1 MPRYSLE
8 RKEAVLK
15 KLLPPENQSVPE
27 VSEAEG
33 ISQGTLYNWL
43 SQIRDGGGAV
53 PGSRASNAEQWSS
66 ETKLA
71 VVLETQ
77 PLNEAEKSEYCR
89 QKGVYPEQVERWRLA
104 CLSGMSNKEPSSE
117 PLKEARNEIKRL
129 KRKVERKDRAL
140 AESAALLVLSKKFQ
154 ALWEEEDQ

>member
-15 KLLPPENQSVPE
+15 KLLPPENQAVPI

-43 SQIRDGGGAV
+43 CQVRDGGGVV
-53 PGSRASNAEQWSS
+53 PGSRTSNSEQWSA
-66 ETKLA
+66 EAKLA

-77 PLNEAEKSEYCR
+77 LLNEAEKAEYCR
-89 QKGVYPEQVERWRLA
+89 QKGLYLEQIERWRLA
-104 CLSGMSNKEPSSE
+104 CLSGMSNKEPSNE

-129 KRKVERKDRAL
+129 KRRVERKDRAL
-140 AESAALLVLSKKFQ
+140 AESASLLVLSKKFQ

>member
-15 KLLPPENQSVPE
+15 KLLPPENQPVPTA
-27 VSEAEG
+27 SEAEG

-43 SQIRDGGGAV
+43 CQIRDGGGVV
-53 PGSRASNAEQWSS
+53 PGSRTNNSEQWSA
-66 ETKLA
+66 EAKLA
-71 VVLETQ
+71 AVLETQ
-77 PLNEAEKSEYCR
+77 PLNEAERAEYCR
-89 QKGVYPEQVERWRLA
+89 QKGLYPEQIERWRLA
-104 CLSGMSNKEPSSE
+104 CLSGMSNKEPSNE

-129 KRKVERKDRAL
+129 KRRVERKDRAL
-140 AESAALLVLSKKFQ
+140 AESASLLVLSKKFQ

>member
-1 MPRYSLE
+1 MPRYSIE
-8 RKEAVLK
+8 RKEAVLR
-15 KLLPPENQSVPE
+15 KLLPPENQPVPA

-43 SQIRDGGGAV
+43 CQVRDGGGAV
-53 PGSRASNAEQWSS
+53 PGSRTNNSDQWNAEA
-66 ETKLA
+66 KLA

-77 PLNEAEKSEYCR
+77 PLNEAEKAEYCR
-89 QKGVYPEQVERWRLA
+89 QKGLYPEQIDRWRSA
-104 CLSGMSNKEPSSE
+104 CLSGMSSKEPSNE

-129 KRKVERKDRAL
+129 KRRVERKDRAL

>member
-8 RKEAVLK
+8 RKNAVLT
-15 KLLPPENQSVPE
+15 KLLPPENQPVPDIAQ
-27 VSEAEG
+27 AEG

-43 SQIRDGGGAV
+43 SQARDGGRAV
-53 PGSRASNAEQWSS
+53 PGSRASNSEQWSGES
-66 ETKLA
+66 KLA

-77 PLNEAEKSEYCR
+77 PMNEAEKAEYCR
-89 QKGVYPEQVERWRLA
+89 QKGLYPEQVDQWRQA
-104 CLSGMSNKEPSSE
+104 CIVAASSKEPSNE
-117 PLKEARNEIKRL
+117 ALKEARHEIKRL

>member
-1 MPRYSLE
+1 MSRYSLE

-15 KLLPPENQSVPE
+15 KLLPPENQSVPV

-33 ISQGTLYNWL
+33 ISQATLYNWL
-43 SQIRDGGGAV
+43 CQVKDRGGAV
-53 PGSRASNAEQWSS
+53 PGSRNSNSEQWSA
-66 ETKLA
+66 EAKLA

-77 PLNEAEKSEYCR
+77 PLNEAERGEYCR
-89 QKGVYPEQVERWRLA
+89 QKGLYPEQIDRWRSA
-104 CLSGMSNKEPSSE
+104 CLSGMSSKEPSNE

-129 KRKVERKDRAL
+129 KRRVERKDRAL

-154 ALWEEEDQ
+154 ALLEEEDQ

>member
-1 MPRYSLE
+1 MPRYSIK

-15 KLLPPENQSVPE
+15 KLLPPENQSVSA
-27 VSEAEG
+27 VSESEG

-43 SQIRDGGGAV
+43 CQVKDRGGVVA
-53 PGSRASNAEQWSS
+53 GSRANNSEQWSA
-66 ETKLA
+66 EAKLA

-77 PLNEAEKSEYCR
+77 PLNESVKAEYCR
-89 QKGVYPEQVERWRLA
+89 QKGFYLEQIERWRLA
-104 CLSGMSNKEPSSE
+104 YLSGMSSKEPSSE
-117 PLKEARNEIKRL
+117 PLKEARNEIKKL
-129 KRKVERKDRAL
+129 KRRVERKDRAL

>member
-15 KLLPPENQSVPE
+15 KLLPPENQAVPL
-27 VSEAEG
+27 VAQSEG

-43 SQIRDGGGAV
+43 CQIRDGGGAV
-53 PGSRASNAEQWSS
+53 PGSRTSNSDQWNS
-66 ETKLA
+66 EAKLA

-77 PLNEAEKSEYCR
+77 PLNEAEKGEYCR
-89 QKGVYPEQVERWRLA
+89 QKGLYPEQIDRWRAA
-104 CLSGMSNKEPSSE
+104 CLLGMSGKEASNE

-129 KRKVERKDRAL
+129 KRRVERKDRAL